1 MNVSCG
7 LLMYNH
13 DSGLKVFLAH
23 PGGPYW
29 GGRDRGAWTVPK
41 GAPHQDEP
49 LLDAARREFHEETGL
64 DAVAPFTQLAAI
76 RQKGGKI
83 VYAWA
88 FRGPL
93 LVAPQCRSYF
103 ELEWPP
109 HSGRRVSFPEVD
121 QARYFSLDAALDA
134 IAPAQAP
141 LLRELAARL
150 V

>member
-1 MNVSCG
+1 
-7 LLMYNH
+7 MYNR
-13 DSGLKVFLAH
+13 DAGLKVFLAH

-29 GGRDRGAWTVPK
+29 RGRDRGAWTLPK
-41 GAPHQDEP
+41 GAPNPDEP
-49 LLDAARREFHEETGL
+49 FLDAALREFHEETGL
-64 DAVAPFTQLAAI
+64 IAVAPFMQLAAV

-83 VYAWA
+83 VHAWA
-88 FRGPL
+88 FKGPL
-93 LVAPQCRSYF
+93 PVAPQCRSCF

-109 HSGRRVSFPEVD
+109 HSGRRVSFPEID

-150 V
+150 N